1 MLMADDHEATPN
13 PPSRRSERFR
23 TISPDGEPSVRA
35 LHLISNLDVGGAQ
48 EVVRSLVPALQ
59 RAGAGMAVATLRDGP
74 LRKPLEEAGVPVT
87 VIRGRSRSLA
97 GDPRA
102 VGELRR
108 IYRDLAQIVDEH
120 RSEVVQTHLMRSLDF
135 LALALR
141 QRPSRPSVIW
151 TFHNARLDL
160 RADQLP
166 GRRWLLRP
174 KRAGYRGLY
183 RRASRAAAALV
194 AVSDDVARAIDD
206 DLGPAPGRLVT
217 IPNGVEMDRYG
228 AGPDRSL
235 RREMGVPEAA
245 PMVIC
250 VAKMLEQKGHRHLV
264 DALAASS
271 RAEGEPIHVA
281 LLGDGP
287 LRQAIVSQA
296 REAGVADRIHL
307 LGTRPDVPRLLAAAD
322 VFVLPSLWEGLPMA
336 LLEAMAAGLPVIAT
350 SVSGT
355 RQVVEDGR
363 TGLLVAP
370 GDSTELA
377 SAMQRLVADRP
388 LRARLGAAGRNHVR
402 AEFSVDRQAQRH
414 LALYQSCRA
423 RQRRGIPA

>member
-1 MLMADDHEATPN
+1 MGAV
-13 PPSRRSERFR
+13 
-23 TISPDGEPSVRA
+23 DGEPSVRA

-48 EVVRSLVPALQ
+48 EVVRSLAPALS
-59 RAGAGMAVATLRDGP
+59 RAGASVAVATMRDGP
-74 LRKPLEEAGVPVT
+74 LREPLEAAGIPVT
-87 VIRGRSRSLA
+87 VVRGRSRSMV

-102 VGELRR
+102 FGELRR
-108 IYRDLAQIVDEH
+108 IYDDLARVVDAH
-120 RSEVVQTHLMRSLDF
+120 RSQVVQTHLMRSLDF
-135 LALALR
+135 LVLALSR
-141 QRPSRPSVIW
+141 RSYRPSVIW

-206 DLGPAPGRLVT
+206 DLRPVPGRLVT
-217 IPNGVEMDRYG
+217 IPNGVEMERYAGRAAPG
-228 AGPDRSL
+228 ARAEIGIPS
-235 RREMGVPEAA
+235 GVPLL
-245 PMVIC
+245 MC
-250 VAKMLEQKGHRHLV
+250 VAKMLEQKGHRHLI
-264 DALAASS
+264 DALAAIGHG
-271 RAEGEPIHVA
+271 GEPIHVA

-287 LRQAIVSQA
+287 LREEIEA
-296 REAGVADRIHL
+296 RARSAGVVDRVHL

-322 VFVLPSLWEGLPMA
+322 GFVLPSLWEGLPMA

-355 RQVVEDGR
+355 RQVVEDER

-370 GDSTELA
+370 ADSAELA
-377 SAMQRLVADRP
+377 TAMQRLATDRG
-388 LRARLGAAGRNHVR
+388 LRARLGAAARDHVR
-402 AEFSVDRQAQRH
+402 AEFSVDRQAERH
-414 LALYQSCRA
+414 LELYRA
-423 RQRRGIPA
+423 CLGRQVGTVPA

>member
-1 MLMADDHEATPN
+1 M
-13 PPSRRSERFR
+13 
-23 TISPDGEPSVRA
+23 IRA
-35 LHLISNLDVGGAQ
+35 LHLISNLEVGGAQ
-48 EVVRSLVPALQ
+48 EVVRSLLPALA
-59 RAGAGMAVATLRDGP
+59 RAGASVVVATLRDGP
-74 LRKPLEEAGVPVT
+74 LRAPLEEAGIPVT
-87 VIRGRSRSLA
+87 VIQGRSRSLA

-102 VGELRR
+102 LAELRR
-108 IYRDLAQIVDEH
+108 LYRDLARVIDDH

-141 QRPSRPSVIW
+141 RRPSRPSVIW

-183 RRASRAAAALV
+183 RRASRAAGALV
-194 AVSDDVARAIDD
+194 AVSDDVARTIDAE
-206 DLGPAPGRLVT
+206 LRPAAGRLVT
-217 IPNGVEMDRYG
+217 IPNGVDVERY
-228 AGPDRSL
+228 ATEADRSV
-235 RREMGVPEAA
+235 RAEIGVPEAA
-245 PMVIC
+245 PMLIC
-250 VAKMLEQKGHRHLV
+250 VAKMLEQKGHRYLV
-264 DALAASS
+264 EALAAAS
-271 RAEGEPIHVA
+271 GDHEPMHVA

-287 LRQAIVSQA
+287 LRDEIASRA
-296 REAGVADRIHL
+296 RAAGVADRLHL
-307 LGTRPDVPRLLAAAD
+307 LGTRSDVPRLLRAAD

-363 TGLLVAP
+363 TGMLVAP
-370 GDSTELA
+370 GDSAELA
-377 SAMQRLVADRP
+377 RAMSRLAGDAT
-388 LRARLGAAGRNHVR
+388 LRARLGAAGRDHVR

-414 LALYQSCRA
+414 LDLYRA
-423 RQRRGIPA
+423 CLRRERRGALA